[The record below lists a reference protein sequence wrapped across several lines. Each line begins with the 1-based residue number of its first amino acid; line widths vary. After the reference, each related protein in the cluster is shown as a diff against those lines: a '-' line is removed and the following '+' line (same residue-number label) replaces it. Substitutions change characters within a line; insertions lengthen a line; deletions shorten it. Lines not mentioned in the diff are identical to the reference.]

1 MIFLVG
7 MPGSGKS
14 YWLHPFAEVIKYKP
28 IDLDE
33 KIEQK
38 YQRPIARAFKNK
50 EEEFRI
56 AERAMLTDVIN
67 NNNNQAII
75 ATGGGTPCYFDNI
88 DLMKEHGTIIY
99 LKAENDLL
107 FERFSKDLNKRPFLP
122 KTKKGLTDYLDELLK
137 KREPFYEQAD
147 LILPVK
153 YLNVTFFLD
162 QITPFLKK

>member
-14 YWLHPFAEVIKYKP
+14 YWLHPFAEVINFTP
-28 IDLDE
+28 VDLDA
-33 KIEQK
+33 KIEKK
-38 YQRPIARAFKNK
+38 YQRPISRVFKNK

-56 AERAMLTDVIN
+56 AEREMLHKIIDSSFENT
-67 NNNNQAII
+67 II
-75 ATGGGTPCYFDNI
+75 ATGGGTPSHFDNL
-88 DLMKEHGTIIY
+88 DLMKKNGIVVY
-99 LKAENDLL
+99 LKAENELL
-107 FERFSKDLNKRPFLP
+107 FNRLAKDLNKRPFLP
-122 KTKKGLTDYLDELLK
+122 KTKKGLTDYLNELLEN
-137 KREPFYEQAD
+137 RTPFYEQAD